1 MSTKSGIVG
10 VVFVCHDEISIQH
23 ALSYG
28 HPILFVGN
36 KVIRKEY
43 QEKVITVRDL
53 PENIEDESK
62 LLSFTAWYA
71 ICKNRLFT
79 EYEYLCILEWDVLL
93 EPDFLTQLSQV
104 CSQSVDAV
112 SFIHANIHFMS
123 DIKIPIATQ
132 YLVKKEVSYL
142 FQNRIWGAST
152 NQCLRRSLLEEFVE
166 WYYPSCL
173 QIKEQDPDKFSW
185 YHERL
190 YMVFLDTKHS
200 THSYCGGL
208 RHFFANSHKEINI

>member
-1 MSTKSGIVG
+1 M
-10 VVFVCHDEISIQH
+10 VFVCHDEMSIQH

-28 HPILFVGN
+28 HPILFVGD

-53 PENIEDESK
+53 PENIEHEPK

-71 ICKNRLFT
+71 ICKNHLFK
-79 EYEYLCILEWDVLL
+79 ECEYLCILEWDVLL
-93 EPDFLTQLSQV
+93 DPGFFTQLQHV
-104 CSQSVDAV
+104 CSGSVDAV

-123 DIKIPIATQ
+123 DINIPIATQ
-132 YLVKKEVSYL
+132 YLLNKGLPYS
-142 FQNRIWGAST
+142 FQNRTWGAST
-152 NQCLRRSLLEEFVE
+152 NQCMRRSLLEEFVD

-190 YMVFLDTKHS
+190 YIVFLETKQSNHR
-200 THSYCGGL
+200 YCGGL
-208 RHFFANSHKEINI
+208 RHFFANSHKKINI